1 MSIKMAKLYISILKI
16 NTLQEASLEFSVR
29 KIDETKN
36 YLLD

>member
-1 MSIKMAKLYISILKI
+1 MAKLYISILKI
-16 NTLQEASLEFSVR
+16 NILQEASLEFSVR